1 MITNAESKD
10 ILSGVCQILFLPNF
24 YLIYLQ
30 LKFIMAVLRY
40 LQSDWIS
47 HVKNDFC
54 FGCQNGQGIPAVL
67 ASVIINSSDLL
78 RVDLTGIHV
87 ILPRLLS
94 ALEDLQQKF
103 KLVVYYCLVLSFFLL
118 CHVLSGLHIAY

>member
-1 MITNAESKD
+1 M
-10 ILSGVCQILFLPNF
+10 
-24 YLIYLQ
+24 
-30 LKFIMAVLRY
+30 
-40 LQSDWIS
+40 
-47 HVKNDFC
+47 
-54 FGCQNGQGIPAVL
+54 L

-103 KLVVYYCLVLSFFLL
+103 KLVVLLMFDVIILSASS
-118 CHVLSGLHIAY
+118 CIV

>member
-1 MITNAESKD
+1 
-10 ILSGVCQILFLPNF
+10 
-24 YLIYLQ
+24 
-30 LKFIMAVLRY
+30 
-40 LQSDWIS
+40 
-47 HVKNDFC
+47 
-54 FGCQNGQGIPAVL
+54 VL

-103 KLVVYYCLVLSFFLL
+103 KLVVLLMFDVIILSASS
-118 CHVLSGLHIAY
+118 CIV

>member
-1 MITNAESKD
+1 MHVHLNSCDVD
-10 ILSGVCQILFLPNF
+10 ICNKVFLVNCHVCCDQ
-24 YLIYLQ
+24 
-30 LKFIMAVLRY
+30 
-40 LQSDWIS
+40 
-47 HVKNDFC
+47 
-54 FGCQNGQGIPAVL
+54 QNGPGIPAVL

-103 KLVVYYCLVLSFFLL
+103 KFVL
-118 CHVLSGLHIAY
+118 